1 MVFLHPHHDSMACP
15 ATLNLTND
23 GVVVGEGEGGEVGGW
38 WSHGRVLMNFSGE
51 SRTRRYLQCLIHG
64 L

>member
-23 GVVVGEGEGGEVGGW
+23 GVVVGEGEGGEVVDGG
-38 WSHGRVLMNFSGE
+38 LMDE
-51 SRTRRYLQCLIHG
+51 CL
-64 L
+64 